1 MLAGTGP
8 CTEMSAQALCGQL
21 GDPEQP
27 ALHDTQLHVLSSLE
41 SLGDRGWQSAKHSTL
56 LLQCSLK
63 RPTTCLCRKRPG
75 WPATCTAVAS
85 ITQSSEEHFIAHML
99 LPVQRACR
107 WPRMAAFTCWTNST
121 RSGKHS
127 LLITAQ
133 LAAPG
138 LASRERWL
146 TWVLA
151 APWDTTL
158 MLRGI
163 SSSATVC
170 R

>member
-1 MLAGTGP
+1 MAVCKAQHSLA
-8 CTEMSAQALCGQL
+8 AV
-21 GDPEQP
+21 
-27 ALHDTQLHVLSSLE
+27 HF
-41 SLGDRGWQSAKHSTL
+41 
-56 LLQCSLK
+56 K
-63 RPTTCLCRKRPG
+63 RPTNCLFIKCPG
-75 WPATCTAVAS
+75 WPATCTAIAS

-107 WPRMAAFTCWTNST
+107 WARMAVFTCWTNST

-133 LAAPG
+133 LAAAPG
-138 LASRERWL
+138 LASCEPWL